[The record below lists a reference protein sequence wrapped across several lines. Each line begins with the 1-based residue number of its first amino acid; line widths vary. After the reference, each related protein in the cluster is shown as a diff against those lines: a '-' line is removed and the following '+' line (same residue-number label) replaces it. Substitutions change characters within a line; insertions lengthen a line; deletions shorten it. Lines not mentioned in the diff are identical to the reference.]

1 MVDIY
6 DERQAP
12 TSSLKTITF
21 RFDKLPASEEVKIDA
36 VDKVTGETIVG
47 ILQFTRVGIIRKT
60 HAKEKLESAGYDTSE
75 LKWNSDGTL
84 ATFEEE
90 Y

>member
-6 DERQAP
+6 DERQPP
-12 TSSLKTITF
+12 TSSLKTIIF
-21 RFDKLPASEEVKIDA
+21 RLEQLPATLKVQLIA
-36 VDKVTGETIVG
+36 VDKTTGDKIAG
-47 ILQFTRVGIIRKT
+47 ILQFTEAGIVRK
-60 HAKEKLESAGYDTSE
+60 AYVKEQLRFAGYDTSE

>member
-6 DERQAP
+6 DERQPP
-12 TSSLKTITF
+12 TSSLKTIIF
-21 RFDKLPASEEVKIDA
+21 RLEQLPATLKVQLIA
-36 VDKVTGETIVG
+36 VDKVTGRTIAG
-47 ILQFTRVGIIRKT
+47 ILQFTEAGIIRKVR
-60 HAKEKLESAGYDTSE
+60 AKEELEKAGYDTSE